1 MKKFEE
7 RPIPL
12 IYRNENKGISFITQ
26 STKSTLK
33 L

>member
-12 IYRNENKGISFITQ
+12 IYRNENKGNPPIT
-26 STKSTLK
+26 
-33 L
+33 